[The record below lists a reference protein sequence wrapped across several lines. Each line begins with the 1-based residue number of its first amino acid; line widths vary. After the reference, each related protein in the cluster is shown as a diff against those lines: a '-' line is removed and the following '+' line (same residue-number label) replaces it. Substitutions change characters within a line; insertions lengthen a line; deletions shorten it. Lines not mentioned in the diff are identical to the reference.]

1 MKIIFLFVSLLTGIA
16 AWSQQTVP
24 ITATEKKA
32 LVDSIKKR
40 MERYY
45 VFPEK
50 AKEIG
55 QYLTKRLGS
64 KAYDAISDYNAF
76 LDTLATDI
84 NQVHHDPH
92 LRMGFDPG
100 YVQELKQ
107 RKSKPRPT
115 PEKLEEEK
123 AFYRKN
129 NYGFARV
136 EILPGNIGYMSLIE
150 FDKVNDESRT
160 IVAAAFEFIA
170 YADAV
175 IIDLRSNNGGEPEM
189 VQEVLSYFFDKPV
202 LTGSTYDREAGK
214 TVDNYSL
221 AKVKGKKIP
230 AKKLYILTSQNTFSA
245 PEALAYFMKNAK
257 RAVIVGEPTAG
268 AAHGTKGFIVNDQVV
283 MQIPFMRG
291 IDPVTKSDWEGV
303 GVQPDVVIK
312 ADKAL
317 AKAQQII
324 MEDALVT
331 VKDPGD
337 KFALEWGLVSV
348 KAQLAPATLTDAVKK
363 EYVGVYGTTRK
374 IFLEGGEL
382 IFQRGNGPKRKL
394 FALSEDT
401 FEVEGVDN
409 YRLRFV
415 RNSEGKV
422 DRMVGSNN
430 YNVRSEYLREVN
442 TN

>member
-1 MKIIFLFVSLLTGIA
+1 MKIIFLVVSLLTGISV
-16 AWSQQTVP
+16 WSQQKLP

-40 MERYY
+40 IERYY
-45 VFPEK
+45 VFPDK

-55 QYLTKRLGS
+55 QYLAKRLAS
-64 KAYDAISDYNAF
+64 KAYDPISDYNAF

-100 YVQELKQ
+100 YVNELKQ
-107 RKSKPRPT
+107 RKSKPLPT
-115 PEKLEEEK
+115 PQKLEEEK

-129 NYGFARV
+129 NYGFAKV
-136 EILPGNIGYMSLIE
+136 EILPGNIGYMALTE
-150 FDKVNDESRT
+150 FDIVNDESKT

-175 IIDLRSNNGGEPEM
+175 IIDLRSNYGGEPAM

-202 LTGSTYDREAGK
+202 HTGSTYDRETGK
-214 TVDNYSL
+214 TVKNYSL

-257 RAVIVGEPTAG
+257 RAVIVGEATAG

-317 AKAQQII
+317 LKAQQMI
-324 MEDALVT
+324 MEGALAT
-331 VKDPGD
+331 VKDPGE

-348 KAQLAPATLTDAVKK
+348 KAQLAPVTLTDALKK
-363 EYVGVYGTTRK
+363 EYAGVYGTRK
-374 IFLEGGEL
+374 ILLEGADL

-394 FALSEDT
+394 FALTEDT

-409 YRLRFV
+409 YRLIFV
-415 RNSEGKV
+415 RNTDGKV
-422 DRMVGSNN
+422 DRMIGLNN
-430 YNVRSEYLREVN
+430 YNVKTEFLRVN